1 MWGESSTVNIL
12 HWSVLSGT
20 PQQRHVQTE
29 RGTCSIA
36 VLPFA
41 LLRVLGIPHELSAR
55 YSREREAA
63 RGS

>member
-1 MWGESSTVNIL
+1 MGRAKHCEHLTA
-12 HWSVLSGT
+12 SVLSGT

-29 RGTCSIA
+29 RGTGSIA

-41 LLRVLGIPHELSAR
+41 LLRVPGIPHELSAR

>member
-1 MWGESSTVNIL
+1 MWGKPSTLNIL
-12 HWSVLSGT
+12 HWSVLGGT

-29 RGTCSIA
+29 CGTCNIS

-41 LLRVLGIPHELSAR
+41 LLCVRGIPHELSAR

-63 RGS
+63 FGS